1 MAEVL
6 TTKLKN
12 DTLRLFYDDIANNEF
27 YFAVS
32 SIALTELTTVDAV
45 NSQYSKNDFKEN
57 ILFGKQVFNS
67 DIKYMIRF
75 YPWQKDSVYTQYD
88 DKEDLEGKNFYA
100 VVEPN
105 NNDSG
110 DYRVYKCLNNNNGA
124 PSTTPP
130 NYNAETNEQ
139 LYLMPD
145 GYLWKFMYYM
155 TEQEFEAYNAVGFVP
170 LTTDFDVNPANT
182 AITGSP
188 VSSIFVENFI
198 DNNGYTHID
207 TAAVFGPAQNDG
219 TVVVSA
225 GSGVLSE
232 ISNYYSGM
240 TLYITIF
247 ETEESHAYEIDT
259 YIYEA
264 ATGRGR
270 FKVVGDP
277 LTDGIINGSSA
288 KILPTVK
295 ISGDGTGC
303 EAIPRLKDGT
313 IKTIEVL
320 ETGSNYNSI
329 TAEVVDPKFN
339 FTPDDPNS
347 IDVRAVLRPVL
358 APKGGHNYNLIDELH
373 CRHVLM
379 YAYITETNNNN
390 IGKSNTYSA
399 VGLIKNPTFTPDPAN
414 TQITESPDIFDNRI
428 KVTTNDY
435 GKVEVNTLVK
445 QVDVDNNKTFEARV
459 HAIEASS
466 NSIFLCSYM
475 GPYVNETNN
484 DVSLD
489 PTRDLINATGQR
501 LTINTPVANNIV
513 ESRYTQRSGEVYFM
527 EDFVPLERTETSR
540 EEYKLVL
547 EI

>member
-45 NSQYSKNDFKEN
+45 NSQYSKNEFLEN
-57 ILFGKQVFNS
+57 IVFGKQVLTS
-67 DIKYMIRF
+67 DIKYMVKY

-88 DKEDLEGKNFYA
+88 DKVNLDGTNFYA

-124 PSTTPP
+124 ASTTPP

-145 GYLWKFMYYM
+145 GYLWKFMYYL
-155 TEQEFEAYNAVGFVP
+155 TEQEFEAYNAVGYIP
-170 LTTDFDVNPANT
+170 LPGTFDVNPANT

-207 TAAVFGPAQNDG
+207 SASVFGPAQNDG
-219 TVVVSA
+219 TVVITA
-225 GSGVLSE
+225 DGLSE
-232 ISNYYSGM
+232 ISNFYSGM
-240 TLYITIF
+240 TLYVTISS
-247 ETEESHAYEIDT
+247 TQESHAYIIDT
-259 YIYEA
+259 YTFEQG
-264 ATGRGR
+264 TGHGR
-270 FKVVGDP
+270 FKVEGDP
-277 LTDGIINGSSA
+277 LGDGVVNGSGA
-288 KILPTVK
+288 KILPTVE
-295 ISGDGTGC
+295 IAGDGTGC
-303 EAIPRLKDGT
+303 SAIPKLDDGT
-313 IKTIEVL
+313 IKTIEVIN
-320 ETGSNYNSI
+320 TGSNYNNI
-329 TAEVVDPKFN
+329 VATIKDPLFN
-339 FTPDDPNS
+339 FNPDDTNS
-347 IDVRAVLRPVL
+347 IDVRAVLRPIL
-358 APKGGHNYNLIDELH
+358 APKGGHAYNLIDELQ
-373 CRHVLM
+373 CRHVLL
-379 YAYITETNNNN
+379 YGYITETDNNA
-390 IGKSNTYSA
+390 IGKSNSYSV
-399 VGLIKNPTFTPDPAN
+399 VGLVKNPTFTPDPAN
-414 TQITESPDIFDNRI
+414 NQITDSPTIFDNRI
-428 KVTTNDY
+428 KITTNDY
-435 GKVEVNTLVK
+435 SKVTVNSLVK
-445 QVDVDNNKTFEARV
+445 QVDVDNNKIFEGRI

-475 GPYVNETNN
+475 GPYVNQANN
-484 DVSLD
+484 DIALD
-489 PTRDLINATGQR
+489 PTKDLINATGQR
-501 LTINTPVANNIV
+501 LTINTPTANNIV

>member
-32 SIALTELTTVDAV
+32 SIALTELTTIDAV
-45 NSQYSKNDFKEN
+45 NSQFSKNDFLEN

-88 DKEDLEGKNFYA
+88 DKVNLDGTNFYA

-124 PSTTPP
+124 PSTVPP
-130 NYNAETNEQ
+130 NYNAETGQQ

-170 LTTDFDVNPANT
+170 LTGLFDVSPANT

-198 DNNGYTHID
+198 DNNGYTHIEN
-207 TAAVFGPAQNDG
+207 AAVFGPAQNDG
-219 TVVVSA
+219 TIVVTA
-225 GSGVLSE
+225 EGLSE

-240 TLYITIF
+240 TLFVTIF
-247 ETEESHAYEIDT
+247 NTEESHVYEIDT
-259 YIYEA
+259 YLYES

-270 FKVVGDP
+270 FKVIGDP
-277 LTDGIINGSSA
+277 LTDGVINGSSI
-288 KILPTVK
+288 KIVPTIQ
-295 ISGDGTGC
+295 ISGDGSDC
-303 EAIPRLKDGT
+303 QAIPRLEDGT
-313 IKTIEVL
+313 IKTVEVINPG
-320 ETGSNYNSI
+320 ENYNNI
-329 TAEVVDPKFN
+329 TATVVDPKFN
-339 FTPDDPNS
+339 FSPDDPNS
-347 IDVRAVLRPVL
+347 IDVRAILRPIL

-379 YAYITETNNNN
+379 YSYITETDNNK

-399 VGLIKNPTFTPDPAN
+399 VGLIKNPAFTPDPAN

-428 KVTTNDY
+428 QIITNDY

-445 QVDVDNNKTFEARV
+445 QVDVDNNKVFEARV
-459 HAIEASS
+459 HSIEASS

-475 GPYVNETNN
+475 GPYVNEANN
-484 DVSLD
+484 DISFD
-489 PTRDLINATGQR
+489 PTKDLINSTGQR
-501 LTINTPVANNIV
+501 LKINTPVANNII

-527 EDFVPLERTETSR
+527 EDFVPLTRTETSR
-540 EEYKLVL
+540 EEYKLIL